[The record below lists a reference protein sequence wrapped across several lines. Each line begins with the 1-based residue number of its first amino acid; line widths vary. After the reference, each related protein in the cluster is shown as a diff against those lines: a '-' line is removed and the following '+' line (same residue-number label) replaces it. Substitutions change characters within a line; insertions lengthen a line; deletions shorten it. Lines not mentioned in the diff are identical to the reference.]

1 MASNTNDN
9 YGLFWNSQGGDRK
22 YDADSFGRWA
32 SKFMTTGVFTG
43 DCEVTPKTNAM
54 AVYVAPGFINIINEN
69 ALDKNAKILILDE
82 QKELVLDMADAVNP
96 RIDTVVLERNDN
108 ERLMS
113 VKIVKGTAAPTP
125 SPIAPVRTDS
135 VYQLV
140 LAQIYV
146 GAGVSSITSDKITMK
161 RSDPSLC
168 GVITGTVSNNQIT
181 YGTEDMTEGV
191 SELADGVFY
200 FVYE

>member
-82 QKELVLDMADAVNP
+82 QKELVLDMADSLNP
-96 RIDTVVLERNDN
+96 RIDTVVIERNDN
-108 ERLMS
+108 ERMMT
-113 VKIVKGTAAPTP
+113 VKIVTGTPAATPTP
-125 SPIAPVRTDS
+125 TAPIRTDTL
-135 VYQLV
+135 YQLV
-140 LAQIYV
+140 LAQVYV
-146 GAGVSSITSDKITMK
+146 AAGATSITSDKITMK
-161 RSDPSLC
+161 RDDPTVC
-168 GVITGTVSNNQIT
+168 GIITGTVFNDQIT
-181 YGTEDMTEGV
+181 YGTTDLIPGV
-191 SELADGVFY
+191 SELADGTFY
-200 FVYE
+200 FVFE